1 MIEKYLGIPI
11 DYVIIGMAALL
22 LILLILTIVLLAKTA
37 KLKKR
42 LSKFMTG
49 KHAKSLEDT
58 LVRILNQVDEIQEA
72 NDQNRRAIDLINKK
86 MQSTFQKYALLKYD
100 AFEESGGKMSTILV
114 MLDEKNNGY
123 ILNIVHGREGSYTYT
138 KEIIGGNS
146 IVQLGEEEMQALD
159 EALSK

>member
-1 MIEKYLGIPI
+1 MKPSIIMLDKIDVSFGNEVVLNNLSLNIKEGEFVTLLGPSGCGKTTTLR
-11 DYVIIGMAALL
+11 IIAGF
-22 LILLILTIVLLAKTA
+22 LTPDSGNVLFGG
-37 KLKKR
+37 KR
-42 LSKFMTG
+42 
-49 KHAKSLEDT
+49 
-58 LVRILNQVDEIQEA
+58 
-72 NDQNRRAIDLINKK
+72 INNVPAHKRHVN
-86 MQSTFQKYALLKYD
+86 TIFQKYALLKYD

>member
-49 KHAKSLEDT
+49 KNAKSLEDT
-58 LVRILNQVDEIQEA
+58 LVRRLNQVDEIQEA

-123 ILNIVHGREGSYTYT
+123 ILNIVHGREGS
-138 KEIIGGNS
+138 
-146 IVQLGEEEMQALD
+146 
-159 EALSK
+159 